1 MEWNMIF
8 KILGSVLF
16 SVGGAG
22 VIFWALSSWFGK
34 VWANRILEGDRAKY
48 NREIEGV
55 KKDFNKE
62 LAYYKNQLE
71 LARTTLSRYSESQ
84 FNLYNKLWTSL
95 CDLKIAGDKLWEKV
109 DLDSLLDFSNQLRKT
124 REYVMKGSL
133 LIEDG
138 HYDQLIALLDK
149 FGDYEFGKKKLI
161 EIRRENA
168 SANVY
173 SQAIAEYTI
182 AEDNKIQKQNYDSLL
197 SRINSSFKKQLR
209 GDFERITPSRTGA
222 ARN

>member
-1 MEWNMIF
+1 MEWDMIF

-22 VIFWALSSWFGK
+22 VIFWALSSWLGK
-34 VWANRILEGDRAKY
+34 VWANRILESDRARY
-48 NREIEGV
+48 SREIEGI

-62 LAYYKNQLE
+62 LAYYRNQLE
-71 LARTTLSRYSESQ
+71 LARSALCRYSENQ

-109 DLDSLLDFSNQLRKT
+109 DLDSLLNFSKQLRKT
-124 REYVMKGSL
+124 KEYIRKGSL
-133 LIEDG
+133 LIEDD
-138 HYDQLIALLDK
+138 HSTQLAALLDK

-168 SANVY
+168 SANVHT
-173 SQAIAEYTI
+173 QAIAEYTVV
-182 AEDNKIQKQNYDSLL
+182 EDNKVQKQNYDRLL
-197 SRINSSFKKQLR
+197 SKINDSFKKQLR

-222 ARN
+222 VRN